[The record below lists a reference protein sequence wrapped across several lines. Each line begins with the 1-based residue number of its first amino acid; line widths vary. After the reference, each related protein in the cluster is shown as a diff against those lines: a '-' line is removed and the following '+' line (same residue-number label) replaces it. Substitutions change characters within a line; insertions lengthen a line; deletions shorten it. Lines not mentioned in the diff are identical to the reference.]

1 MSSVEIP
8 IEKVD
13 KWIWTYF
20 RSMFILSRTFNQE
33 DEMQV
38 TSIKCFVQNVINL
51 MPNSY
56 LKSKFTEY
64 VYMNSNVKNLL
75 LSNPDL
81 QQFFRVYSNIAEV
94 MKYSSS
100 QFEFL
105 DYCSKSNFS
114 MFIWIYLMQAYF
126 IILLNKYG
134 NYIKIPKFNEF
145 RSSYDPDKLS
155 KDDWGNSL
163 WFIMHTSAI
172 YAAGEMY
179 EVFENYKAMLS
190 CLQYILPCPKC
201 KQHLIDNLA
210 NIDIDN
216 CAGSRTALFR
226 CSWELHNIVNESL
239 GKRQPSL
246 QEAMGYYK
254 F

>member
-1 MSSVEIP
+1 MSSIEIP
-8 IEKVD
+8 IDKVD
-13 KWIWTYF
+13 KWLWTYF
-20 RSMFILSRTFNQE
+20 KAMFILSRTYNSN

-38 TSIKCFVQNVINL
+38 TSIKCFVQNIINL
-51 MPNSY
+51 MPNNY
-56 LKSKFTEY
+56 IKSRFIEY

-75 LSNPDL
+75 LTNPDL
-81 QQFFRVYSNIAEV
+81 QQFFKVYSNISEI
-94 MKYSSS
+94 MKYSST

-114 MFIWIYLMQAYF
+114 MFIWVYLMQAYY
-126 IILLNKYG
+126 IILLNKHG
-134 NYIKIPKFNEF
+134 SFIKIPKFNDF
-145 RSSYDPDKLS
+145 RTTYEPDKLS

-163 WFIMHTSAI
+163 WFIMHTSAL
-172 YAAGEMY
+172 YSVGEMY
-179 EVFENYKAMLS
+179 DVFENYKTMLS

-201 KQHLIDNLA
+201 KQHLIDNLSL
-210 NIDIDN
+210 IDIDR
-216 CAGSRTALFR
+216 CAESRMSLFR

-246 QEAMGYYK
+246 QEALGYYR

>member
-13 KWIWTYF
+13 KWLWTYF
-20 RSMFILSRTFNQE
+20 KSMFILSRTFNSN

-38 TSIKCFVQNVINL
+38 TSMKCFVQNVINL
-51 MPNSY
+51 MPNNY
-56 LKSKFTEY
+56 IKSRFIEY

-81 QQFFRVYSNIAEV
+81 QQFFKVYSNIAEII
-94 MKYSSS
+94 KYSST
-100 QFEFL
+100 QYEFL
-105 DYCSKSNFS
+105 DYCSQSNFS
-114 MFIWIYLMQAYF
+114 MFIWVYLMQAYY
-126 IILLNKYG
+126 IILLNKHG
-134 NYIKIPKFNEF
+134 SFVKIPKFNDF

-163 WFIMHTSAI
+163 WFIIHTSAL
-172 YAAGEMY
+172 YSSGEMY
-179 EVFENYKAMLS
+179 DVFENYKTMLS

-201 KQHLIDNLA
+201 KQHLIDNLSL
-210 NIDIDN
+210 IDIDS
-216 CAGSRTALFR
+216 CAESRMSLFR

>member
-13 KWIWTYF
+13 KWLWTYF
-20 RSMFILSRTFNQE
+20 KAMFILSRTFNSN

-51 MPNSY
+51 MPNNY
-56 LKSKFTEY
+56 IKSRFIEY

-75 LSNPDL
+75 LTNPDL
-81 QQFFRVYSNIAEV
+81 QQFFKVYSNIAEI
-94 MKYSSS
+94 MKYSST
-100 QFEFL
+100 QYEFL

-114 MFIWIYLMQAYF
+114 MFIWVYLMQAYY
-126 IILLNKYG
+126 IILLNKHG
-134 NYIKIPKFNEF
+134 SFIKIPKFNDF
-145 RSSYDPDKLS
+145 RTTYDPDKLS

-163 WFIMHTSAI
+163 WFIMHTSAL
-172 YAAGEMY
+172 YSTGEMY
-179 EVFENYKAMLS
+179 DVFENYKTMLS

-201 KQHLIDNLA
+201 KQHLIDNLSL
-210 NIDIDN
+210 IDIDN
-216 CAGSRTALFR
+216 CAESRMSLFR

-246 QEAMGYYK
+246 QEAASYYR

>member
-8 IEKVD
+8 IEKID

-20 RSMFILSRTFNQE
+20 KSMFILSRTFNSN

-38 TSIKCFVQNVINL
+38 TSMKCFVQNVINL
-51 MPNSY
+51 MPNNY
-56 LKSKFTEY
+56 IKSKFVEY
-64 VYMNSNVKNLL
+64 AYMNSNVKNLL

-81 QQFFRVYSNIAEV
+81 QQFFKVYSNIAEV
-94 MKYSSS
+94 MKYSAT

-105 DYCSKSNFS
+105 DFCSQSNFS
-114 MFIWIYLMQAYF
+114 MFIWVYLMQAYY
-126 IILLNKYG
+126 IILLNKRG
-134 NYIKIPKFNEF
+134 SFIKIPKFNDF
-145 RSSYDPDKLS
+145 RSTYDPDKLS

-163 WFIMHTSAI
+163 WFIIHISAI
-172 YAAGEMY
+172 YSPGDMY
-179 EVFENYKAMLS
+179 DVFENYKTMLS

-201 KQHLIDNLA
+201 KQHLVENLSL
-210 NIDIDN
+210 IDIDS
-216 CAGSRTALFR
+216 CAESRQALFK

-246 QEAMGYYK
+246 QEAFGYYRI
-254 F
+254 